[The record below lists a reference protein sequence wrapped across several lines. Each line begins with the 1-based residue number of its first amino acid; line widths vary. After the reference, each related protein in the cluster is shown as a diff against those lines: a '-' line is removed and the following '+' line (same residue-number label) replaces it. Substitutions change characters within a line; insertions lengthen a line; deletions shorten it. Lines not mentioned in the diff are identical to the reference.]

1 MLLGTLI
8 IASVSQGCQ
17 TLFLKCLG
25 PYTYRLS
32 VYVIFI
38 GQLRQRYA
46 MFQIIPSSLHFDI
59 HRSHLTY
66 PRSQTIFST
75 TDIPIDIHHYIV
87 MVNTILMSKGRS
99 TIP

>member
-32 VYVIFI
+32 VYVILI

-46 MFQIIPSSLHFDI
+46 MFKIFPSSLHLDFQ
-59 HRSHLTY
+59 RSHLTY
-66 PRSQTIFST
+66 SRLQTIFAI
-75 TDIPIDIHHYIV
+75 TDIAVDIHHYIV
-87 MVNTILMSKGRS
+87 MVNTILMFKGRC
-99 TIP
+99 TFP